1 MGNVKSEKLKVKNEK
16 SEKHPKLDEAMAEI
30 QRGANEIIGLEY
42 IENLINRFLKEGKT
56 FTIKAGF
63 DPTAPDLHLGH
74 TVLLQK
80 LKVFQ
85 KYGAT
90 VQFLIGD
97 FTAQIGDPSGKSATR
112 KMLTPEEVA
121 KNAETYKEQVF
132 KILDKENTEVVFNS
146 KWLNALG
153 AAGIV
158 ELTTTFTVARMLE
171 RDDFEKRYKSNTPI
185 AISEFMYPLLQGYD
199 SVALKSDIEIG
210 GTDQKFNLLMGRQ
223 LQKTY
228 NIGKEQSVIMMPLL
242 VGLDGINKMS
252 KSLGNYIGITEEP
265 NTIFAKT
272 LSISDELMWDWY
284 ELLSD
289 KSISE
294 IEELKKEVKN
304 GLNPKIAKEALA
316 MEIVERFYGK
326 DAGIKA
332 KEQFDKVHK
341 QGQIPDDIAE
351 IQISETNII
360 DALVASG
367 LANSKSEAR
376 RHIKGGAVRI
386 NQEKISDHN
395 IELNREEEYI
405 LQIGKRK
412 FAKVKVV

>member
-1 MGNVKSEKLKVKNEK
+1 MDNKKPKNENGELK
-16 SEKHPKLDEAMAEI
+16 MEKHPKLNEAMAEI
-30 QRGANEIIGLEY
+30 QRGSSEIIGLEY
-42 IENLINRFLKEGKT
+42 IENLVNRYLQTGER

-80 LKVFQ
+80 LKTFQ

-97 FTAQIGDPSGKSATR
+97 FTAQIGDPTGKSATR

-158 ELTTTFTVARMLE
+158 ELTTTYTVARMLE

-185 AISEFMYPLLQGYD
+185 AISEFIYPLLQGYD

-228 NIGKEQSVIMMPLL
+228 NVGKEQSVIMMPLL

-252 KSLGNYIGITEEP
+252 KSLGNYIGITEDP
-265 NTIFAKT
+265 NTIFAKV

-284 ELLSD
+284 ELLSE
-289 KSISE
+289 KSIKE
-294 IEELKKEVKN
+294 IEELKQKVKE
-304 GLNPKIAKEALA
+304 GMNPKIAKEALA
-316 MEIVERFYGK
+316 MEIVDRFHGEGE
-326 DAGIKA
+326 GIRA
-332 KEQFDKVHK
+332 KEHFDKVHK
-341 QGQIPDDIAE
+341 QGQIPDDIPEFE
-351 IQISETNII
+351 IEPQNIV
-360 DALVASG
+360 DALVNTKLAS
-367 LANSKSEAR
+367 SKSEAR

-386 NQEKISDHN
+386 NQEKIDDQN
-395 IELNREEEYI
+395 IMLESQKEYI

-412 FAKVKVV
+412 FAKVKVK

>member
-1 MGNVKSEKLKVKNEK
+1 MNDIKTALE
-16 SEKHPKLDEAMAEI
+16 EI
-30 QRGANEIIGLEY
+30 KRGTNEIIGFEK
-42 IENLINRFLKEGKT
+42 IEELVKKFLTSGERY
-56 FTIKAGF
+56 TIKAGF

-80 LKVFQ
+80 LKIFQ
-85 KYGAT
+85 KYGAR

-97 FTAQIGDPSGKSATR
+97 FTAQIGDPTGKSATR
-112 KMLTPEEVA
+112 KMLTPEEIA

-132 KILDKENTEVVFNS
+132 KILDPELTDVVFNS

-158 ELTTTFTVARMLE
+158 ELTTTYTVARMLE
-171 RDDFEKRYKSNTPI
+171 RDDFEKRYKNQTPI
-185 AISEFMYPLLQGYD
+185 AISEFIYPLLQGYD

-228 NIGKEQSVIMMPLL
+228 NIGKEQSVVMMPLL

-252 KSLGNYIGITEEP
+252 KSLGNYIGITEDP
-265 NTIFAKT
+265 DTIFAKV
-272 LSISDELMWDWY
+272 LSISDELMWEWY

-289 KSISE
+289 KSLEE
-294 IEELKKEVKN
+294 IKALKEEVAN
-304 GLNPKIAKEALA
+304 GKNPKEIKEALA
-316 MEIVERFYGK
+316 IEIVDRFHGNGT
-326 DAGIKA
+326 GIKA
-332 KEQFDKVHK
+332 KENFDKIHK
-341 QGQIPDDIAE
+341 QNQIPENLPEFE
-351 IQISETNII
+351 IEPMNIV
-360 DALVASG
+360 DALVATK
-367 LANSKSEAR
+367 LAASKSEAR

-386 NQEKISDHN
+386 NQEKISSQDIMLEN
-395 IELNREEEYI
+395 DKEYI

-412 FAKVKVV
+412 FAKVKVKG

>member
-1 MGNVKSEKLKVKNEK
+1 MGNGELRIENGELNM
-16 SEKHPKLDEAMAEI
+16 EKHPKLDEAMAEI
-30 QRGANEIIGLEY
+30 KRGSSEIIGLDY
-42 IENLINRFLKEGKT
+42 IEKLINRYLNTGER

-80 LKVFQ
+80 LKTFQ

-97 FTAQIGDPSGKSATR
+97 FTAQIGDPTGKSATR

-121 KNAETYKEQVF
+121 QNAETYKDQVF

-158 ELTTTFTVARMLE
+158 ELTTTYTVARMLE
-171 RDDFEKRYKSNTPI
+171 RDDFEKRFKSQTPI
-185 AISEFMYPLLQGYD
+185 AISEFIYPLLQGFD

-228 NIGKEQSVIMMPLL
+228 NVGKEQSVIMMPLL

-252 KSLGNYIGITEEP
+252 KSLGNYIGITEDP
-265 NTIFAKT
+265 NTIFAKV

-284 ELLSD
+284 ELLSE
-289 KSISE
+289 KSIKE
-294 IEELKKEVKN
+294 IEELKQKVKE
-304 GLNPKIAKEALA
+304 GMNPKIAKEALA
-316 MEIVERFYGK
+316 IEIVDRFHGS
-326 DAGIKA
+326 GEGVKA
-332 KEQFDKVHK
+332 KEHFDKVHK
-341 QGQIPDDIAE
+341 QGQIPDDIPEFE
-351 IQISETNII
+351 IEEQNIV
-360 DALVASG
+360 DALVNTKLAS
-367 LANSKSEAR
+367 SKSEAR
-376 RHIKGGAVRI
+376 RHIKGGAVRV
-386 NQEKISDHN
+386 NQEKISDQN
-395 IELNREEEYI
+395 LNLTGGEEYI

-412 FAKVKVV
+412 FAKVKVK

>member
-1 MGNVKSEKLKVKNEK
+1 MDKIKKALNEIK
-16 SEKHPKLDEAMAEI
+16 
-30 QRGANEIIGLEY
+30 RGSSEIIGFEK
-42 IENLINRFLKEGKT
+42 IEELVKKFFETGER

-80 LKVFQ
+80 LKTFQ
-85 KYGAT
+85 KYGAK
-90 VQFLIGD
+90 VLFLIGD

-112 KMLTPEEVA
+112 KMLTPEVVA

-132 KILDKENTEVVFNS
+132 KILDKEHTEVVFNS
-146 KWLNALG
+146 TWLNALG

-158 ELTTTFTVARMLE
+158 ELTTTYTVARMLE

-185 AISEFMYPLLQGYD
+185 AISEFIYPLLRGYD

-228 NIGKEQSVIMMPLL
+228 NVGKEQSVIMMPLL
-242 VGLDGINKMS
+242 IGLDGINKMS
-252 KSLGNYIGITEEP
+252 KSLGNYIGITE
-265 NTIFAKT
+265 NADTIFAKV

-289 KSISE
+289 KSIEE
-294 IEELKKEVKN
+294 IEKLKNEVKN

-316 MEIVERFYGK
+316 VEIVDRFHGQN
-326 DAGIKA
+326 AGIKA
-332 KEQFDKVHK
+332 KEHFDKIHK
-341 QGQIPDDIAE
+341 LGELPSDMPEFGLVEQ
-351 IQISETNII
+351 NII
-360 DALVASG
+360 DALVNTK

-386 NQEKISDHN
+386 NQEKINDQN
-395 IELNREEEYI
+395 IILKKGEEYI

-412 FAKVKVV
+412 FAKVKIV

>member
-1 MGNVKSEKLKVKNEK
+1 MDNKKLKTENGEL
-16 SEKHPKLDEAMAEI
+16 SMEKHPKLEEAMAEI
-30 QRGANEIIGLEY
+30 QRGSSEIIGMEY
-42 IENLINRFLKEGKT
+42 IENLINKYLQTGER

-80 LKVFQ
+80 LKTFQ

-112 KMLTPEEVA
+112 KMLTPDEVA

-132 KILDKENTEVVFNS
+132 KILDRENTEVVFNS

-158 ELTTTFTVARMLE
+158 ELTTTYTVARMLE
-171 RDDFEKRYKSNTPI
+171 RDDFEKRFKSQTPI
-185 AISEFMYPLLQGYD
+185 AISEFIYPLLQGYD

-228 NIGKEQSVIMMPLL
+228 NVGKEQSVIMMPLL

-252 KSLGNYIGITEEP
+252 KSLGNYIGITEDP
-265 NTIFAKT
+265 NTIFAKV

-284 ELLSD
+284 ELLSE
-289 KSISE
+289 KSLKE
-294 IEELKKEVKN
+294 IEELKQKVKE
-304 GLNPKIAKEALA
+304 GMNPKIAKEALA
-316 MEIVERFYGK
+316 IEIVDRFHGEG
-326 DAGIKA
+326 AGIKA
-332 KEQFDKVHK
+332 KEHFDKVHK
-341 QGQIPDDIAE
+341 QGQIPDDIPE
-351 IQISETNII
+351 FELDEQNIV
-360 DALVASG
+360 DALVNTKLAS
-367 LANSKSEAR
+367 SKSEAR

-386 NQEKISDHN
+386 NQEKIDDQNLILKSG
-395 IELNREEEYI
+395 EEYI

-412 FAKVKVV
+412 FAKVKVK

>member
-1 MGNVKSEKLKVKNEK
+1 MGNKVQNTKNGEIK
-16 SEKHPKLDEAMAEI
+16 MEKHPKLNEAMAEI
-30 QRGANEIIGLEY
+30 QRGSNEIIGLDY
-42 IENLINRFLKEGKT
+42 IENLVNRYLNTGER

-80 LKVFQ
+80 LKTFQ

-97 FTAQIGDPSGKSATR
+97 FTAQIGDPTGKSATR

-121 KNAETYKEQVF
+121 QNAETYKEQVF
-132 KILDKENTEVVFNS
+132 KILDKDNTEVVFNS
-146 KWLNALG
+146 EWLNALG

-158 ELTTTFTVARMLE
+158 ELTTTYTVARMLE
-171 RDDFEKRYKSNTPI
+171 RDDFEKRYKAQTPI
-185 AISEFMYPLLQGYD
+185 AISEFIYPLLQGYD
-199 SVALKSDIEIG
+199 SVALKCDIEIG

-228 NIGKEQSVIMMPLL
+228 GVGKEQSVIMMPLL

-252 KSLGNYIGITEEP
+252 KSLGNYIGITEDP
-265 NTIFAKT
+265 NTIFAKV

-289 KSISE
+289 KSIEE
-294 IEELKKEVKN
+294 INKLKEEVKN

-316 MEIVERFYGK
+316 IEIVDRFHGK
-326 DAGIKA
+326 GEGVKA
-332 KEQFDKVHK
+332 KEHFDKVHK
-341 QGQIPDDIAE
+341 QGQIPDDIPEFELDA
-351 IQISETNII
+351 QNIV
-360 DALVASG
+360 DALVNTKLAS
-367 LANSKSEAR
+367 SKSEAR
-376 RHIKGGAVRI
+376 RHIKGGAVKI
-386 NQEKISDHN
+386 NQEKISDQN
-395 IELNREEEYI
+395 IGLKSGEEYI

-412 FAKVKVV
+412 FAKVKVK

>member
-1 MGNVKSEKLKVKNEK
+1 MAENTIQ
-16 SEKHPKLDEAMAEI
+16 KHPQLEEAIAEI
-30 QRGANEIIGLEY
+30 KRGSNEIIGLEY
-42 IENLINRFLKEGKT
+42 IENLVNKYLQTGER

-80 LKVFQ
+80 LKTFQ

-97 FTAQIGDPSGKSATR
+97 FTAQIGDPTGKSATR

-132 KILDKENTEVVFNS
+132 KILDRENTEVVFNS
-146 KWLNALG
+146 EWLNKLG

-158 ELTTTFTVARMLE
+158 ELTTTYTVARMLE

-185 AISEFMYPLLQGYD
+185 AISEFIYPLLQGYD

-228 NIGKEQSVIMMPLL
+228 GVGKEQSVIMMPLL
-242 VGLDGINKMS
+242 VGLDGVNKMS
-252 KSLGNYIGITEEP
+252 KSLGNYIGITEDP
-265 NTIFAKT
+265 NTIFAKV
-272 LSISDELMWDWY
+272 LSISDELMWEWY
-284 ELLSD
+284 ELLSE
-289 KSISE
+289 KSIKE
-294 IEELKKEVKN
+294 IEELKEKVKE
-304 GLNPKIAKEALA
+304 GMNPKIAKEALA
-316 MEIVERFYGK
+316 IEIVDRFHGEG
-326 DAGIKA
+326 AGIKA
-332 KEQFDKVHK
+332 KEHFDNVHK
-341 QGQIPDDIAE
+341 KGQIPDDIPE
-351 IQISETNII
+351 FELEEQNIV
-360 DALVASG
+360 DALVNTKLAS
-367 LANSKSEAR
+367 SKSEAR
-376 RHIKGGAVRI
+376 RHIKGGAVKI
-386 NQEKISDHN
+386 NQEKIDDQN
-395 IELNREEEYI
+395 ITLNSGEEYI

-412 FAKVKVV
+412 FAKVKVK